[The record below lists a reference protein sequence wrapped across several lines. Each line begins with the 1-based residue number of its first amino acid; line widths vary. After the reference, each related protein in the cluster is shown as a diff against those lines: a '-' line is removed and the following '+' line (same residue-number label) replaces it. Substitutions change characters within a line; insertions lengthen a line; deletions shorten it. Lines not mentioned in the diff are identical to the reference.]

1 MSDVLDI
8 FVRVSIDSKRDEAKR
23 AQQRPCEVLWM
34 LSAWL
39 SALRFNPLWL
49 LVPDMAESG
58 PDEAMENAA

>member
-8 FVRVSIDSKRDEAKR
+8 FARVSISMKRDKAKR
-23 AQQRPCEVLWM
+23 AQQWPCEVLWL

-49 LVPDMAESG
+49 LVQDMAKSG